1 MKKACLGI
9 RDWDLGF
16 RAYGRRARH
25 GNYYVGVK
33 VKGLGFGVL
42 RVQKTMET
50 TSLLRISC
58 GLR

>member
-1 MKKACLGI
+1 ME
-9 RDWDLGF
+9 
-16 RAYGRRARH
+16 
-25 GNYYVGVK
+25 NYYVGVK